1 MKSRPRGRKKPTN
14 MLSRLA
20 DSLYWMGRY
29 VERAENVARF
39 IGVNLNLILDTPLS
53 GDQQWQPLVT
63 TTGDDE
69 GFQVRYGDFTRDNVV
84 QFLMFDADN
93 PNSIYSSIQ
102 KARENARTMREVIS
116 TEMWEQ
122 LNSFYLMV
130 QGMAHNPGVGFE
142 SLETFCRNVKILS
155 HLFSGVTDATLSHG
169 EAWHF
174 LNMGRL
180 IERADKTAR
189 ILDVKYFILLPKVE
203 DVGTPYDD
211 ILWTA
216 LLKSASASEMYRKKN
231 GRIQPVKVAEF
242 LILDREFPRSMR
254 YCLIQAEQSLRA
266 VTGSARGTYANPAEQ
281 QLGRLKSEFDYAD
294 IGGII
299 ALGLHEYLDAFEAK
313 LNAWGEALAIVYFSH
328 QPVVDYVPDLVA
340 ERKEQQ

>member
-1 MKSRPRGRKKPTN
+1 

-20 DSLYWMGRY
+20 DSLYWTGRY

-39 IGVNLNLILDTPLS
+39 IGVNLNLILDTPLN
-53 GDQQWQPLVT
+53 GPQQWQPLVT
-63 TTGDDE
+63 TTGDDQI
-69 GFQVRYGDFTRDNVV
+69 FQVRYGDFTRDNVI
-84 QFLMFDADN
+84 QFLMFDAEN
-93 PNSIYSSIQ
+93 PNSIYTSIQ

-116 TEMWEQ
+116 SEMWEQ

-142 SLETFCRNVKILS
+142 SLETFCRNVKVLS
-155 HLFSGVTDATLSHG
+155 HLFSGITDATLSHG

-174 LNMGRL
+174 FNMGRL
-180 IERADKTAR
+180 IERSDKTAR

-216 LLKSASASEMYRKKN
+216 LLKSASASEMYRKKY
-231 GRIQPVKVAEF
+231 GRIQPVRVAEF
-242 LILDREFPRSMR
+242 LVLDREFPRSMR
-254 YCLIQAEQSLRA
+254 HCVIQAEQSLRA
-266 VTGSARGTYANPAEQ
+266 VTGSAPGTYANAAEQ
-281 QLGRLKSEFDYAD
+281 QLGRLRGELDYAD

-299 ALGLHEYLDAFEAK
+299 ATGLHEYLDAFEAK
-313 LNAWGEALAIVYFSH
+313 LNAWGEALSTVYFTH
-328 QPVVDYVPDLVA
+328 PTPTEPPLEYA
-340 ERKEQQ
+340 TERKDQ

>member
-1 MKSRPRGRKKPTN
+1 

-20 DSLYWMGRY
+20 DSLYWTGRY

-39 IGVNLNLILDTPLS
+39 IGVNLNLILDTPLN
-53 GDQQWQPLVT
+53 GNHQWQPLVV
-63 TTGDDE
+63 TTGDEHDFE
-69 GFQVRYGDFTRDNVV
+69 LRYGEPTRDSVI

-116 TEMWEQ
+116 SEMWEQ
-122 LNSFYLMV
+122 LNIFYLMV
-130 QGMAHNPGVGFE
+130 QGMAHKPGVGME
-142 SLETFCRNVKILS
+142 TLETFCRNVKMLS

-174 LNMGRL
+174 FNLGRL
-180 IERADKTAR
+180 VERADKTAR

-216 LLKSASASEMYRKKN
+216 LLKSASASEMYRKKY
-231 GRIQPVKVAEF
+231 GRLQPVKVAEF
-242 LILDREFPRSMR
+242 LVLDREFPRSIR
-254 YCLIQAEQSLRA
+254 YCLAQAEQSLRA
-266 VTGSARGTYANPAEQ
+266 LTGSAPGTYANLAEQ
-281 QLGRLKSEFDYAD
+281 RLGRLKSDLEYAD
-294 IGGII
+294 IAGII
-299 ALGLHEYLDAFEAK
+299 TAGLHEYLDAFEAK
-313 LNAWGEALAIVYFSH
+313 LNALGDALFTVYFSP
-328 QPVVDYVPDLVA
+328 QAPVEPAPDHVM
-340 ERKEQQ
+340 ERMDQ

>member
-1 MKSRPRGRKKPTN
+1 

-20 DSLYWMGRY
+20 ESLYWTGRY

-53 GDQQWQPLVT
+53 GDQQWQPLVV
-63 TTGDDE
+63 TTGDEKD
-69 GFQVRYGDFTRDNVV
+69 FQLRFGDFTSDNVI
-84 QFLMFDADN
+84 QFLMFDTEN
-93 PNSIYSSIQ
+93 PNSIYSSLQ
-102 KARENARTMREVIS
+102 KARENARTMREIIS
-116 TEMWEQ
+116 SEMWEQ
-122 LNSFYLMV
+122 LNTFYLMV
-130 QGMAHNPGVGFE
+130 QGMAHKPGVGME
-142 SLETFCRNVKILS
+142 SLETFCRNVKMLS

-174 LNMGRL
+174 FNMGRL
-180 IERADKTAR
+180 MERADKTAR

-216 LLKSASASEMYRKKN
+216 LLKSASASEMYRKKH
-231 GRIQPVKVAEF
+231 GRLQHIKVAEF

-254 YCLIQAEQSLRA
+254 YCLIQSEQSLRA
-266 VTGSARGTYANPAEQ
+266 ITGSPSGTYANPAEQ
-281 QLGRLKSEFDYAD
+281 QLGRLKAELDYTD
-294 IGGII
+294 IGGIV
-299 ALGLHEYLDAFEAK
+299 AAGLHEYLDAFESK
-313 LNAWGEALAIVYFSH
+313 MNNLGEALSIIYFSAS
-328 QPVVDYVPDLVA
+328 PVVDQAPEPVTEVPI

>member
-1 MKSRPRGRKKPTN
+1 

-39 IGVNLNLILDTPLS
+39 IGVNLHLNLDTPLS
-53 GDQQWQPLVT
+53 GPQQWQPLVT

-69 GFQVRYGDFTRDNVV
+69 EFQVRYGDFTRENVV
-84 QFLMFDADN
+84 QFLMFDEEN
-93 PNSIYSSIQ
+93 PNSVYASIQ

-130 QGMAHNPGVGFE
+130 QGAALHPGSGME
-142 SLETFCRNVKILS
+142 SLDSFCRNVKMLS

-216 LLKSASASEMYRKKN
+216 LLKSASASEMYRKKY
-231 GRIQPVKVAEF
+231 GRIQPVRVAEF
-242 LILDREFPRSMR
+242 LVLDREFPRSMR
-254 YCLIQAEQSLRA
+254 HCLIQAEQSLRA
-266 VTGSARGTYANPAEQ
+266 VTGSQPGTYSNPAEQ
-281 QLGRLKSEFDYAD
+281 QLGRLRSEFDYAD
-294 IGGII
+294 IGGIV

-313 LNAWGEALAIVYFSH
+313 LNAWGEALSIVYFSH
-328 QPVVDYVPDLVA
+328 QPGADFVPDLVS